1 MSAGRRFSAAVAVLL
16 ALLLGGCASGLR
28 GGTFVQ
34 LGGGG
39 IGAPI
44 PGVSISFVKED
55 GSAAFATASD
65 ASGRYSI
72 SLAPGRYYMLASH
85 QDYEDYNSAP
95 GFAVVSSNT
104 RGTANFF
111 LREPQL
117 TTVLITRHGEK
128 QDPNSNAQNEPLS
141 ADGQARA
148 LALRVT
154 LLRAGVTAVYATDT
168 RRARDTAAPLAAAFR
183 LSTEIYADANV
194 LASDVLA
201 RHRGDV
207 VLVVA
212 HSDTM
217 ATVTNAFGTQLPTAA
232 IADFDNLYVV
242 SVPGVSVAG
251 TTSNAVNL
259 QYAADSTPDTTKND
273 RHAMTLLLV
282 GISAPAGAPEPQ
294 QLLHAARKAGVNAIY
309 SSTAANPL
317 VAPLAT
323 ALGLTPVSFNGSD
336 MVAFTGQ
343 LINSHPQDTV
353 GVAASN
359 DELRALIRQ
368 LGGHPFPVIYNSDVD
383 HMIVLTRLASGEVRV
398 VPLRY

>member
-1 MSAGRRFSAAVAVLL
+1 MNAARGLSAAVAVLL

-28 GGTFVQ
+28 GGTFV
-34 LGGGG
+34 LPVGGG
-39 IGAPI
+39 IGATI
-44 PGVSISFVKED
+44 PGVSLSFVKED
-55 GSAAFATASD
+55 GSAAFATSSD
-65 ASGRYSI
+65 ASGRYAI

-85 QDYEDYNSAP
+85 PGYEDDNSAP

-128 QDPNSNAQNEPLS
+128 QDPNSNAPDEPLS

-148 LALRVT
+148 LALRET
-154 LLRAGVTAVYATDT
+154 LLRAGVTAVYATNT
-168 RRARDTAAPLAAAFR
+168 RRARDTAAPLAAVFR
-183 LSTEIYADANV
+183 LNTEIYADANA

-201 RHRGDV
+201 QHRGDV

-217 ATVTNAFGTQLPTAA
+217 ATVANAFGTQLPTAS

-242 SVPGVSVAG
+242 SVAG
-251 TTSNAVNL
+251 ATSNAVNL
-259 QYAADSTPDTTKND
+259 QYAADSTPDTAKND

-282 GISAPAGAPEPQ
+282 GISAPASAPEPQ

-336 MVAFTGQ
+336 MAAFTSQ

-353 GVAASN
+353 VVAASN

-368 LGGHPFPVIYNSDVD
+368 FGGHPFPVIYNSDVD
-383 HMIVLTRLASGEVRV
+383 HMIVLTRLVSGELRV

>member
-1 MSAGRRFSAAVAVLL
+1 MSAARGNSATVAVLL

-28 GGTFVQ
+28 GGTFVRPV
-34 LGGGG
+34 GGG
-39 IGAPI
+39 IGATI
-44 PGVSISFVKED
+44 PGVSLSFVKED

-117 TTVLITRHGEK
+117 TTLLITRHGEK
-128 QDPNSNAQNEPLS
+128 QDPNSNAPDEPLS
-141 ADGQARA
+141 AAGQARA
-148 LALRVT
+148 LALRET

-168 RRARDTAAPLAAAFR
+168 RRARDTAALAAVFR
-183 LSTEIYADANV
+183 LNTEIYAGANALAGEV
-194 LASDVLA
+194 LAQ
-201 RHRGDV
+201 HRGDV

-212 HSDTM
+212 HSDTV
-217 ATVTNAFGTQLPTAA
+217 ATVANAFGTQLPTAA
-232 IADFDNLYVV
+232 VADFDNLYVV
-242 SVPGVSVAG
+242 SVAG
-251 TTSNAVNL
+251 AASNAVNL

-309 SSTAANPL
+309 SSAAANPL

-323 ALGLTPVSFNGSD
+323 ALGLTPISFTSSD
-336 MVAFTGQ
+336 MAAFTDQ
-343 LINSHPQDTV
+343 LIVSHPQDTV
-353 GVAASN
+353 VVAASN

-398 VPLRY
+398 VPLHY

>member
-1 MSAGRRFSAAVAVLL
+1 MTSGRGLSAAVAVLF
-16 ALLLGGCASGLR
+16 ALLLCGCASGLR

-44 PGVSISFVKED
+44 ASVSLSFVKED
-55 GSAAFATASD
+55 GSAAFATTSD
-65 ASGRYSI
+65 ASGRYAI

-85 QDYEDYNSAP
+85 PGYEDYNSAP

-117 TTVLITRHGEK
+117 TTLLITRHGEK
-128 QDPNSNAQNEPLS
+128 QDPNSNARDEPLS

-148 LALRVT
+148 LALRET

-168 RRARDTAAPLAAAFR
+168 RRARDTAAPLAAVFR
-183 LSTEIYADANV
+183 LNTKIYSDANA

-201 RHRGDV
+201 QHRGDV

-217 ATVTNAFGTQLPTAA
+217 ATVANAFGTQLPTTA

-242 SVPGVSVAG
+242 SEDGA
-251 TTSNAVNL
+251 TSNAVNL
-259 QYAADSTPDTTKND
+259 QYAADSTPDTTKTD

-336 MVAFTGQ
+336 MPAFTSQ
-343 LINSHPQDTV
+343 LINAHPQDTV
-353 GVAASN
+353 VVAASN

-368 LGGHPFPVIYNSDVD
+368 FGGHPFPVIYTSDID
-383 HMIVLTRLASGEVRV
+383 HMIVLTRLVSGALRV
-398 VPLRY
+398 IPLRF